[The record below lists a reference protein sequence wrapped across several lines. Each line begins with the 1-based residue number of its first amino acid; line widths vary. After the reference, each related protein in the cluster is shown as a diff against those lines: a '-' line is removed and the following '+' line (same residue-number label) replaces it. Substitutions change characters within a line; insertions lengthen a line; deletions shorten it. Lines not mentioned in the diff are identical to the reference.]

1 MIIWCNVGLRNQE
14 MTVGVARMIAKRK
27 SALEGYF
34 KIRNL
39 DPIVKEKLRV
49 RAKQN
54 GRSLSREALLILK
67 KGVGIEDEPT
77 PARDRLRSDP
87 THKRKVNRYAE

>member
-1 MIIWCNVGLRNQE
+1 
-14 MTVGVARMIAKRK
+14 MIAKSK

-39 DPIVKEKLRV
+39 DPIVKEKLRL

-54 GRSLSREALLILK
+54 RRSLSREALLIPK
-67 KGVGIEDEPT
+67 KGVGIEDEAT
-77 PARDRLRSDP
+77 LARGKLRSRP
-87 THKRKVNRYAE
+87 THKRKANR